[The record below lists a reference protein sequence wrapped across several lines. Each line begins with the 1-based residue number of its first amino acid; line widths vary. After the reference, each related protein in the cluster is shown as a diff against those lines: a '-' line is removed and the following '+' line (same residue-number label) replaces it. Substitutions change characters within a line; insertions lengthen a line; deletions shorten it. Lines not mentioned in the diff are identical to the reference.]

1 MLLDPESRNETILQ
15 AILNNDEYTAE
26 EQSRIENILICIC
39 NQTECDITEPQSE
52 NEAILLYILNKAIY
66 DDEVHSRMAELL
78 VLWSKQEADPDRFKF
93 PFAIP
98 KTGTEMSVEVDE
110 GGE

>member
-1 MLLDPESRNETILQ
+1 
-15 AILNNDEYTAE
+15 
-26 EQSRIENILICIC
+26 
-39 NQTECDITEPQSE
+39 
-52 NEAILLYILNKAIY
+52 LYILNKAIY